1 MPAQSTS
8 ILRRAYLPNSS
19 LRCRVQ
25 APHWQRH
32 DPERIMLQIYWRQQL
47 SVYILVVD
55 DEPDVEALFRQQF
68 RRDIKTGR
76 FTMEFAPSAPV
87 ALVRAAEIRDPSL
100 ILILSDINMPGMS
113 GLEMMTKVRAGPPGC
128 PRYHNPGLW
137 RRRGPPQGAGARR
150 GRPADKTH
158 RFFAVA
164 PGDRYEAWASCMTAT
179 ILVVDDEPDLEAL
192 VLQKFRRQIRDGVV
206 QFVFAHDG
214 IEALQSIEQ
223 HPHVDMVV
231 SDINMPR
238 MDGLSLLAKLQ
249 EAEDKKSTII
259 VSAYGDMS
267 NIRTAMNRGA
277 FDFLTKPIDFGD
289 LEMTINKTIR
299 HVEMM
304 REARR
309 RQAEAE
315 RAHASLS
322 RYFSPQIASRLAS
335 RGESNGMEVHRR
347 EVATIFTDITSFTS
361 LVETAAPEVLGALL
375 NEYVGGM
382 TDAVFAHEGTVAKI
396 IGDAIQILF
405 NAPGDQPDYATR
417 AIACAHDLDVW
428 AEAFRERWKAKGV
441 NFGVTRI
448 GVHAGSALVGNFGGS
463 RFFDYTAYGD
473 TINTAARLEAAN
485 KFLGTRICVSATVAE
500 GTENFRGRPVGGL
513 MLPGGSEPLPAYDPL
528 PAAAFEEPATA
539 QYSEAFAKLEAG
551 DTAAMPAFAAL
562 VGLHADDA
570 LAGFHLRRLLNGAK
584 GVRMQLE

>member
-1 MPAQSTS
+1 
-8 ILRRAYLPNSS
+8 
-19 LRCRVQ
+19 
-25 APHWQRH
+25 
-32 DPERIMLQIYWRQQL
+32 
-47 SVYILVVD
+47 
-55 DEPDVEALFRQQF
+55 
-68 RRDIKTGR
+68 
-76 FTMEFAPSAPV
+76 
-87 ALVRAAEIRDPSL
+87 
-100 ILILSDINMPGMS
+100 
-113 GLEMMTKVRAGPPGC
+113 
-128 PRYHNPGLW
+128 
-137 RRRGPPQGAGARR
+137 
-150 GRPADKTH
+150 
-158 RFFAVA
+158 
-164 PGDRYEAWASCMTAT
+164 MTAT

-192 VLQKFRRQIRDGVV
+192 VLQKFRKQIRDGAM

-214 IEALQSIEQ
+214 IEALQSIED

-238 MDGLSLLAKLQ
+238 MDGLSLLQKLQ
-249 EAEDKKSTII
+249 EAEDKTSTII

-289 LEMTINKTIR
+289 LEMTIDKTIR

-322 RYFSPQIASRLAS
+322 RYFSPQIAARLAS
-335 RGESNGMEVHRR
+335 DANGMEVHWR
-347 EVATIFTDITSFTS
+347 EIATIFTDITSFTS

-382 TDAVFAHEGTVAKI
+382 TDVVFAHEGTVAKI

-405 NAPGDQPDYATR
+405 NAPGEQADYAAR
-417 AIACAHDLDVW
+417 AIACAHDLDIW
-428 AEAFRERWKAKGV
+428 AQAFRERWKAKGV
-441 NFGVTRI
+441 NFGATRI
-448 GVHAGSALVGNFGGS
+448 GVHAGPALVGNFGGS

-485 KFLGTRICVSATVAE
+485 KHLGTRICVSAAVADAA
-500 GTENFRGRPVGGL
+500 GRFTGRPVGDLVLRGR
-513 MLPGGSEPLPAYDPL
+513 SEPLRAYEPL
-528 PAAAFEEPATA
+528 PAAAFEGAATK
-539 QYSEAFAKLEAG
+539 QYSDAFAKLEAG
-551 DTAAMPAFAAL
+551 DAAAMPAFAAL
-562 VGLHADDA
+562 VGSHSDDA